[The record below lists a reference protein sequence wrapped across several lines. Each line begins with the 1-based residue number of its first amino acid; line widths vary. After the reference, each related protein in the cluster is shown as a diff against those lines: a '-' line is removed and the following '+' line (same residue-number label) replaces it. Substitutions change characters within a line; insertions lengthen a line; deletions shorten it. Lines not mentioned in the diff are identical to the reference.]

1 MKKILY
7 ISLLGLLITSC
18 GGDSKTAS
26 VDKAIESKD
35 LTTIKTTRA
44 EIQKQYDA
52 IAAELAKLDLAI
64 AELDTLKKSALVTT
78 AIVNDTIFT
87 HYIDIQGNVD
97 TKQNLI
103 IYPEY
108 SGVLSQVYVK
118 SGQKVNKGQ
127 ILARIDDGGLSNQL
141 AQMETQA
148 TLAKT
153 TFERQKNLW
162 DKKIGSEIQFLQA
175 KTNYEAQMKAVAQM
189 RAQLGKTIVKAPF
202 SGVIDE
208 VITEK
213 GQVVGPGQ
221 QLMRIVNLS
230 DMYVSA
236 NVPESFIGK
245 IKNGAIVD
253 VEVKST
259 GKIYKGK
266 VRQIGNYIN
275 PNNRNFSIEVAVPN
289 SDNLLR
295 PNQVAVLKI
304 EDYKKANA
312 ILVPE
317 SIVTE
322 NAVGEKII
330 YTVDTSG
337 KEPKAI
343 KKTIVVGL
351 TSGANIEVKS
361 GLNKGEQI
369 IIEGAR
375 SVQNGDV
382 VEIIKK

>member
-1 MKKILY
+1 MRKILY

-26 VDKAIESKD
+26 VDKAIASKD
-35 LTTIKTTRA
+35 LTTIKSSRV

-52 IAAELAKLDLAI
+52 IGAELAKLDLAI

-108 SGVLSQVYVK
+108 SGVLTQVNVK

-245 IKNGAIVD
+245 IKVGAIVD
-253 VEVKST
+253 VQVKST
-259 GKIYKGK
+259 GKTYKGK

-361 GLNKGEQI
+361 GLSKGEQI

>member
-18 GGDSKTAS
+18 GGDSKNAS

-44 EIQKQYDA
+44 ENQKQYDA
-52 IAAELAKLDLAI
+52 IGAELAKLDLAI

-108 SGVLSQVYVK
+108 SGVLTQVYVK

-189 RAQLGKTIVKAPF
+189 KAQLGKTIVKAPF

-259 GKIYKGK
+259 GKTYKGK

>member
-52 IAAELAKLDLAI
+52 IGAELAKLDLAI

-108 SGVLSQVYVK
+108 SGVLTQVYVK

-148 TLAKT
+148 TLTKT

-189 RAQLGKTIVKAPF
+189 KAQLGKTIVKAPF

-259 GKIYKGK
+259 GKTYKGK

-375 SVQNGDV
+375 SVQNGDI

>member
-7 ISLLGLLITSC
+7 ISLLGILISSC

-52 IAAELAKLDLAI
+52 IGAELAKLDLAI

-230 DMYVSA
+230 DMFVSA

-259 GKIYKGK
+259 GKTYKGK

>member
-141 AQMETQA
+141 EQMETQA

-189 RAQLGKTIVKAPF
+189 KAQLGKTIVKAPF

-259 GKIYKGK
+259 GKTYKGK

-304 EDYKKANA
+304 EDYKKPNA

-330 YTVDTSG
+330 YTVDSSG

>member
-162 DKKIGSEIQFLQA
+162 DKKIGSEIQYLQA

-259 GKIYKGK
+259 GKTYKGK

-304 EDYKKANA
+304 EDYKKPNA

>member
-87 HYIDIQGNVD
+87 HYINIQGNVD

-162 DKKIGSEIQFLQA
+162 DKKIGSEIQYLQA

-375 SVQNGDV
+375 SVQNGDI

>member
-7 ISLLGLLITSC
+7 ISLLGILISSC

-52 IAAELAKLDLAI
+52 IGAELAKLDLAI

-236 NVPESFIGK
+236 NIPESFIGK
-245 IKNGAIVD
+245 IKVGAIVD
-253 VEVKST
+253 VQVKSI
-259 GKIYKGK
+259 GKTYQGR
-266 VRQIGNYIN
+266 VRQVGNYIN

-289 SDNLLR
+289 KDNLLR

-304 EDYKKANA
+304 EDYKKPNA

-322 NAVGEKII
+322 NAAGEKIL
-330 YTVDTSG
+330 YTVDVAS
-337 KEPKAI
+337 KEPKAV
-343 KKTIVVGL
+343 KKTITIGL
-351 TSGANIEVKS
+351 TSGSNVEVKS
-361 GLNKGEQI
+361 GLNKGETI

-375 SVQNGDV
+375 SVQNGDQ

>member
-1 MKKILY
+1 MKKIVY
-7 ISLLGLLITSC
+7 ISLLSLLITSC

-26 VDKAIESKD
+26 VDKAIESKNVA
-35 LTTIKTTRA
+35 TIKATRA

-52 IAAELAKLDLAI
+52 IGAELAKLDLAI
-64 AELDTLKKSALVTT
+64 AELDTVEKVALVST
-78 AIVNDTIFT
+78 AIVKDTTFT

-97 TKQNLI
+97 TRQNLI
-103 IYPEY
+103 IYPEF

-118 SGQKVNKGQ
+118 TGQKVSKGQ
-127 ILARIDDGGLSNQL
+127 TLAKIDDGGLSNQL

-148 TLAKT
+148 ALAKT

-162 DKKIGSEIQFLQA
+162 DKKIGSEIQYLQA

-189 RAQLGKTIVKAPF
+189 KAQVAKTVVRAPF
-202 SGVIDE
+202 SGIIDE
-208 VITEK
+208 VITDK

-236 NVPESFIGK
+236 NIPESFIGK
-245 IKNGAIVD
+245 IKVGAIVD
-253 VEVKST
+253 VQIKSI
-259 GKIYKGK
+259 GKTYQGR
-266 VRQIGNYIN
+266 VRQVGNYIN

-289 SDNLLR
+289 KDNLLR

-304 EDYKKANA
+304 EDYKKPNA

-322 NAVGEKII
+322 NAAGEKII
-330 YTVDTSG
+330 YTVDTSS
-337 KEPKAI
+337 KEPKAV
-343 KKTIVVGL
+343 KKTITIGL
-351 TSGANIEVKS
+351 TSGSNVEVKS
-361 GLNKGEQI
+361 GLNKGETI

-375 SVQNGDV
+375 SIQNGDQ
-382 VEIIKK
+382 VEILKK

>member
-1 MKKILY
+1 MKKILF
-7 ISLLGLLITSC
+7 ISLLGLIITSC
-18 GGDSKTAS
+18 GSDAKTAS
-26 VDKAIESKD
+26 VDKAIESKNI
-35 LTTIKTTRA
+35 TKIKTTRA

-52 IAAELAKLDLAI
+52 IGAELAKLDAAL
-64 AELDTLKKSALVTT
+64 AELDTVKKVTMVST
-78 AIVNDTIFT
+78 AIVKDTVFT

-97 TKQNLI
+97 TRQNLI
-103 IYPEY
+103 IYPEF

-118 SGQKVNKGQ
+118 IGQKVSKGQ
-127 ILARIDDGGLSNQL
+127 NLAKIDDGGLSNQL

-148 TLAKT
+148 ALAKT

-162 DKKIGSEIQFLQA
+162 DKKIGSEIQYLQA
-175 KTNYEAQMKAVAQM
+175 KTNYESQMKAVAQM
-189 RAQLGKTIVKAPF
+189 KAQLAKTIVKAPF
-202 SGVIDE
+202 SGIIDE
-208 VITEK
+208 VITDK

-236 NVPESFIGK
+236 NIPESFIGK
-245 IKNGAIVD
+245 IKVGAIVD
-253 VEVKST
+253 VQVKSI
-259 GKIYKGK
+259 GKTYLGR
-266 VRQIGNYIN
+266 VRQVGNYIN

-289 SDNLLR
+289 TDNILR

-304 EDYKKANA
+304 EDYKKPNA

-322 NAVGEKII
+322 NAAGEKIL
-330 YTVDTSG
+330 YTVDVAS
-337 KEPKAI
+337 KEPKAV
-343 KKTIVVGL
+343 KKTITIGL
-351 TSGANIEVKS
+351 TSGSNVEVKS
-361 GLNKGEQI
+361 GLNKGETI

-375 SVQNGDV
+375 SVQNGDQ

>member
-26 VDKAIESKD
+26 VDKAIASKD
-35 LTTIKTTRA
+35 LTTIKSSRV

-52 IAAELAKLDLAI
+52 IGAELAKLDLAI

-108 SGVLSQVYVK
+108 SGVLTQVNVK

-245 IKNGAIVD
+245 IKVGAIVD
-253 VEVKST
+253 VQVKST
-259 GKIYKGK
+259 GKTYKGK

-361 GLNKGEQI
+361 GLSKGEQI

>member
-26 VDKAIESKD
+26 VDKAIESKN

-52 IAAELAKLDLAI
+52 IGAELAKLDLAI
-64 AELDTLKKSALVTT
+64 AELDTLKKSAIVTT

-108 SGVLSQVYVK
+108 SGVLTQVYVK

-162 DKKIGSEIQFLQA
+162 DKKIGSEIQYLQA

-375 SVQNGDV
+375 SVQNGDI

>member
-35 LTTIKTTRA
+35 LATIKASRA

-87 HYIDIQGNVD
+87 HYINIQGNVD

-259 GKIYKGK
+259 GKTYKGK

-304 EDYKKANA
+304 EDYKKPNA

>member
-7 ISLLGLLITSC
+7 ISLLGLIITSC
-18 GGDSKTAS
+18 GSDAKTAS

-35 LTTIKTTRA
+35 LAKIKATRA

-52 IAAELAKLDLAI
+52 IGAELAKLDIAL
-64 AELDTLKKSALVTT
+64 AELDTVKKVALVST
-78 AIVNDTIFT
+78 AIVKDTVFT

-97 TKQNLI
+97 TRQNLI
-103 IYPEY
+103 IYPEF
-108 SGVLSQVYVK
+108 SGVLNQVYVK
-118 SGQKVNKGQ
+118 TGQKVSKGQ
-127 ILARIDDGGLSNQL
+127 TLAKIDDGGLSNQL

-148 TLAKT
+148 ALAKT

-162 DKKIGSEIQFLQA
+162 DKKIGSEIQYLQA

-189 RAQLGKTIVKAPF
+189 RAQVAKTVVKAPF
-202 SGVIDE
+202 SGIIDE
-208 VITEK
+208 VITDK

-236 NVPESFIGK
+236 NIPESFIGK
-245 IKNGAIVD
+245 IKVGAIVD
-253 VEVKST
+253 VYVKSI
-259 GKIYKGK
+259 GKTYQGK
-266 VRQIGNYIN
+266 VRQVGNYIN
-275 PNNRNFSIEVAVPN
+275 PNNRNFSIEVSVPN
-289 SDNLLR
+289 KDNLLR

-304 EDYKKANA
+304 EDYKKPNA

-322 NAVGEKII
+322 NAAGEKIV
-330 YTVDTSG
+330 YTVDTSS
-337 KEPKAI
+337 KEPKAV
-343 KKTIVVGL
+343 KKNITIGL
-351 TSGANIEVKS
+351 TSGSNVEVKS
-361 GLNKGEQI
+361 GLNKGETI

-375 SVQNGDV
+375 SVQNGDQ
-382 VEIIKK
+382 VEILKK

>member
-18 GGDSKTAS
+18 GDDSKTAS
-26 VDKAIESKD
+26 TEKAIESKD
-35 LTTIKTTRA
+35 LATIKATRA
-44 EIQKQYDA
+44 DIQKQYEA
-52 IAAELAKLDLAI
+52 IGAELAKLDLAI

-78 AIVNDTIFT
+78 AIVKDTIFT

-108 SGVLSQVYVK
+108 SGLLSQVYVK
-118 SGQKVNKGQ
+118 AGQNVNKGQ

-148 TLAKT
+148 ALAKT

-189 RAQLGKTIVKAPF
+189 KAQLAKTIVKAPF

-245 IKNGAIVD
+245 IKVGAIVD
-253 VEVKST
+253 VNVKST
-259 GKIYKGK
+259 GKTYKGK

-289 SDNLLR
+289 TDNLLR

-304 EDYKKANA
+304 EDYKKPNA
-312 ILVPE
+312 ILIPE

-322 NAVGEKII
+322 NAAGEKII

-343 KKTIVVGL
+343 KKTIEVGL
-351 TSGANIEVKS
+351 ISGANIEVKS
-361 GLNKGEQI
+361 GLNKGETI
-369 IIEGAR
+369 IIDGAR

-382 VEIIKK
+382 VEILKK

>member
-35 LTTIKTTRA
+35 LATIKASRA

-52 IAAELAKLDLAI
+52 IGAELAKLDLAI

-78 AIVNDTIFT
+78 TIVNDTIFT

-141 AQMETQA
+141 SQMETQA
-148 TLAKT
+148 ALAKT

-162 DKKIGSEIQFLQA
+162 DKKIGSEIQYLQA
-175 KTNYEAQMKAVAQM
+175 KTNYESQMKSVAQM
-189 RAQLGKTIVKAPF
+189 RAQLAKTVVKAPF
-202 SGVIDE
+202 SGIIDE

-245 IKNGAIVD
+245 IKVGAIVD
-253 VEVKST
+253 VQVKST
-259 GKIYKGK
+259 GKMYQGK

-289 SDNLLR
+289 TDNLLR

-304 EDYKKANA
+304 EDYKKPNA

-322 NAVGEKII
+322 NAIGEKII
-330 YTVDTSG
+330 YIVDTSS
-337 KEPKAI
+337 KEPKAV
-343 KKTIVVGL
+343 KKTIEVGL

-361 GLNKGEQI
+361 GLNKGDII

-375 SVQNGDV
+375 SVQNGDA

>member
-18 GGDSKTAS
+18 GGDSKNAS
-26 VDKAIESKD
+26 VDKAIESKN

-108 SGVLSQVYVK
+108 SGVLTQVYVK

-189 RAQLGKTIVKAPF
+189 KAQLGKTIVKAPF

-304 EDYKKANA
+304 EDYKKPNA

>member
-18 GGDSKTAS
+18 GGDSKNAS
-26 VDKAIESKD
+26 VDKAIESKN

-108 SGVLSQVYVK
+108 SGVLTQVYVK

-162 DKKIGSEIQFLQA
+162 DKKIGSEIQYLQA

-189 RAQLGKTIVKAPF
+189 KAQLGKTIVKAPF

-259 GKIYKGK
+259 GKTYKGK

-382 VEIIKK
+382 VEILKK

>member
-18 GGDSKTAS
+18 GGDSKNAS

-52 IAAELAKLDLAI
+52 IGAELAKLDLAI

-108 SGVLSQVYVK
+108 SGVLTQVYVK

-162 DKKIGSEIQFLQA
+162 DKKIGSEIQYLQA

-189 RAQLGKTIVKAPF
+189 KAQLGKTTVKAPF

-259 GKIYKGK
+259 GKTYKGK

-375 SVQNGDV
+375 SVQNGDI

>member
-18 GGDSKTAS
+18 GGDSKIAS

-87 HYIDIQGNVD
+87 HYINIQGNVD

-259 GKIYKGK
+259 GKTYKGK

>member
-87 HYIDIQGNVD
+87 HYINIQGNVD

-259 GKIYKGK
+259 GKTYKGK

-322 NAVGEKII
+322 NKKKKKII

-382 VEIIKK
+382 VEILKK

>member
-18 GGDSKTAS
+18 GGDSKNAS
-26 VDKAIESKD
+26 VDKAIESKN

-52 IAAELAKLDLAI
+52 IGAELAKLDLAI

-162 DKKIGSEIQFLQA
+162 DKKIGSEIQYLQA

-189 RAQLGKTIVKAPF
+189 KAQLGKTIVKAPF

-351 TSGANIEVKS
+351 TSGANIEVKF

-375 SVQNGDV
+375 SVQNGDI

>member
-1 MKKILY
+1 MKKIVY

-26 VDKAIESKD
+26 VDKAIESKNVA
-35 LTTIKTTRA
+35 TIKATRA

-52 IAAELAKLDLAI
+52 IGAELAKLDLAI
-64 AELDTLKKSALVTT
+64 AELDTVKKVALVST
-78 AIVNDTIFT
+78 AIVKDTTFT

-97 TKQNLI
+97 TRQNLI
-103 IYPEY
+103 IYPEF

-118 SGQKVNKGQ
+118 TGQKVSKGQ
-127 ILARIDDGGLSNQL
+127 TLAKIDDGGLSNQL

-148 TLAKT
+148 ALAKT

-162 DKKIGSEIQFLQA
+162 DKKIGSEIQYLQA

-189 RAQLGKTIVKAPF
+189 KAQVAKTVVRAPF
-202 SGVIDE
+202 SGIIDE
-208 VITEK
+208 VITDK

-236 NVPESFIGK
+236 NIPESFIGK
-245 IKNGAIVD
+245 IKVGAIVD
-253 VEVKST
+253 VQIKSI
-259 GKIYKGK
+259 GKTYQGR
-266 VRQIGNYIN
+266 VRQVGNYIN

-289 SDNLLR
+289 KDNLLR

-304 EDYKKANA
+304 EDYKKPNA

-322 NAVGEKII
+322 NAAGEKII
-330 YTVDTSG
+330 YTVDTSS
-337 KEPKAI
+337 KEPKAV
-343 KKTIVVGL
+343 KKTITIGL
-351 TSGANIEVKS
+351 TSGSNVEVKS
-361 GLNKGEQI
+361 GLNKGETI

-375 SVQNGDV
+375 SIQNGDQ
-382 VEIIKK
+382 VEILKK

>member
-18 GGDSKTAS
+18 GGDSKNAS
-26 VDKAIESKD
+26 VDKAIESKN

-52 IAAELAKLDLAI
+52 IGAELAKLDLAI

-162 DKKIGSEIQFLQA
+162 DKKIGSEIQYLQA

-259 GKIYKGK
+259 GKTYKGK

-304 EDYKKANA
+304 EDYKKPNA

-375 SVQNGDV
+375 SVQNGDI
-382 VEIIKK
+382 VEILKK

>member
-1 MKKILY
+1 MKKLLY
-7 ISLLGLLITSC
+7 ISLIGLIITSC
-18 GGDSKTAS
+18 GGDAKTAS

-35 LTTIKTTRA
+35 LSKIKATRV

-52 IAAELAKLDLAI
+52 IGAELAKLDAAL
-64 AELDTLKKSALVTT
+64 AELDTVKKVALVST
-78 AIVNDTIFT
+78 AVVKDTVFT

-97 TKQNLI
+97 TRQNLI
-103 IYPEY
+103 IYPEF

-118 SGQKVNKGQ
+118 TGQKVSKGQ
-127 ILARIDDGGLSNQL
+127 MLAKIDDGGLSNQL

-148 TLAKT
+148 ALAKT

-162 DKKIGSEIQFLQA
+162 DKKIGSEIQYLQA

-189 RAQLGKTIVKAPF
+189 RAQVAKTVVRAPF
-202 SGVIDE
+202 SGIIDE
-208 VITEK
+208 VITDK

-236 NVPESFIGK
+236 NIPESFIGK
-245 IKNGAIVD
+245 IKVGAIVD
-253 VEVKST
+253 VQIKSI
-259 GKIYKGK
+259 GKTYQGK
-266 VRQIGNYIN
+266 VRQVGNYIN

-289 SDNLLR
+289 KDNLLR

-304 EDYKKANA
+304 EDYKKPNA

-322 NAVGEKII
+322 NAAGEKIVF
-330 YTVDTSG
+330 TVDTSS
-337 KEPKAI
+337 KEPKAV
-343 KKTIVVGL
+343 KKTITIGL
-351 TSGANIEVKS
+351 TSGSNVEVKS
-361 GLNKGEQI
+361 GLNKGETI

-375 SVQNGDV
+375 SVQNGDQ
-382 VEIIKK
+382 VEILKK

>member
-18 GGDSKTAS
+18 GGDSKNAS

-87 HYIDIQGNVD
+87 HYINIQGNVD

-375 SVQNGDV
+375 SVQNGDI

>member
-1 MKKILY
+1 MKKIVY

-26 VDKAIESKD
+26 VDKAIESKNVA
-35 LTTIKTTRA
+35 TIKATRA

-52 IAAELAKLDLAI
+52 IGAELAKLDLAI
-64 AELDTLKKSALVTT
+64 AELDTVKKVALVST
-78 AIVNDTIFT
+78 AIVKDTTFT

-97 TKQNLI
+97 TRQNLI
-103 IYPEY
+103 IYPEF

-118 SGQKVNKGQ
+118 TGQKVSKGQ
-127 ILARIDDGGLSNQL
+127 TLAKIDDGGLSNQL

-148 TLAKT
+148 ALAKT

-162 DKKIGSEIQFLQA
+162 DKKIGSEIQYLQA

-189 RAQLGKTIVKAPF
+189 KAQLAKTIVRAPF
-202 SGVIDE
+202 SGIIDE
-208 VITEK
+208 VITDK

-236 NVPESFIGK
+236 NMPESFIGK
-245 IKNGAIVD
+245 IKVGAIVD
-253 VEVKST
+253 VQVKSI
-259 GKIYKGK
+259 GKTYQGR
-266 VRQIGNYIN
+266 VRQVGNYIN

-289 SDNLLR
+289 TDNLLR

-304 EDYKKANA
+304 EDYKKPNA

-322 NAVGEKII
+322 NAAGEKIV
-330 YTVDTSG
+330 YTVDTSS
-337 KEPKAI
+337 KEPKAV
-343 KKTIVVGL
+343 KKNITIGL
-351 TSGANIEVKS
+351 TSGSNVEVKS
-361 GLNKGEQI
+361 GLNKGETI

-375 SVQNGDV
+375 SIQNGDQ
-382 VEIIKK
+382 VEILKK

>member
-18 GGDSKTAS
+18 GGDSKNAS

-189 RAQLGKTIVKAPF
+189 KAQLGKTIVKAPF

-259 GKIYKGK
+259 GKTYKGK

-304 EDYKKANA
+304 EDYKKPNA

>member
-1 MKKILY
+1 M
-7 ISLLGLLITSC
+7 GLIITSC
-18 GGDSKTAS
+18 GGDAKTDS
-26 VDKAIESKD
+26 VDKAIESKNI
-35 LTTIKTTRA
+35 TKIKTTRA

-52 IAAELAKLDLAI
+52 IGAELAKLDAAL
-64 AELDTLKKSALVTT
+64 AELDTVKKVAMVST
-78 AIVNDTIFT
+78 AIVKDTVFT

-97 TKQNLI
+97 TRQNLI

-108 SGVLSQVYVK
+108 SGSLSQIYVK
-118 SGQKVNKGQ
+118 IGQKVSKGQ
-127 ILARIDDGGLSNQL
+127 NLAKIDDGGLSNQL

-148 TLAKT
+148 ALAKT

-162 DKKIGSEIQFLQA
+162 DKKIGSEIQYLQA
-175 KTNYEAQMKAVAQM
+175 KTNYESQMKAVAQM
-189 RAQLGKTIVKAPF
+189 KAQLAKTIVRAPF
-202 SGVIDE
+202 SGIIDE
-208 VITEK
+208 VITDK

-236 NVPESFIGK
+236 NIPESFIGK
-245 IKNGAIVD
+245 IKVGAIVD
-253 VEVKST
+253 VQVKSI
-259 GKIYKGK
+259 GKTYQGR
-266 VRQIGNYIN
+266 VRQVGNYIN

-289 SDNLLR
+289 KDNLLR

-304 EDYKKANA
+304 EDYKKPNA

-322 NAVGEKII
+322 NAAGEKIL
-330 YTVDTSG
+330 YTVDVAS
-337 KEPKAI
+337 KEPKAV
-343 KKTIVVGL
+343 KKTITIGL
-351 TSGANIEVKS
+351 TSGSNVEVKS
-361 GLNKGEQI
+361 GLNKGETI

-375 SVQNGDV
+375 SVQNGDQ

>member
-18 GGDSKTAS
+18 GGDSKSAS

-35 LTTIKTTRA
+35 LATIKASRA

-108 SGVLSQVYVK
+108 SGVLTQVYVK

-162 DKKIGSEIQFLQA
+162 DKKIGSEIQYLQA

-259 GKIYKGK
+259 GKTYKGK

-351 TSGANIEVKS
+351 TSGANVEVKS

-382 VEIIKK
+382 VEILKK

>member
-87 HYIDIQGNVD
+87 HYINIQGNVD

-259 GKIYKGK
+259 GKTYKGK

-382 VEIIKK
+382 VEILKK

>member
-1 MKKILY
+1 M
-7 ISLLGLLITSC
+7 GLIITSC
-18 GGDSKTAS
+18 GGDAKTAS

-35 LTTIKTTRA
+35 ITKIKTTRA

-52 IAAELAKLDLAI
+52 IGAELAKLDAAL
-64 AELDTLKKSALVTT
+64 AELDTVKKVALVST
-78 AIVNDTIFT
+78 AVVKDTVFT

-97 TKQNLI
+97 TRQNLI
-103 IYPEY
+103 IYPEF

-118 SGQKVNKGQ
+118 TGQKVSKGQ
-127 ILARIDDGGLSNQL
+127 TLAKIDDGGLSNQL

-148 TLAKT
+148 ALAKT

-162 DKKIGSEIQFLQA
+162 DKKIGSEIQYLQA

-189 RAQLGKTIVKAPF
+189 KAQLAKTIVRAPF
-202 SGVIDE
+202 SGIIDE
-208 VITEK
+208 VITDK

-236 NVPESFIGK
+236 NIPESFIGK
-245 IKNGAIVD
+245 IKVGAIVD
-253 VEVKST
+253 VQVKSI
-259 GKIYKGK
+259 GKTYQGR
-266 VRQIGNYIN
+266 VRQVGNYIN

-289 SDNLLR
+289 TDNLLR

-304 EDYKKANA
+304 EDYKKPNA

-322 NAVGEKII
+322 NAAGEKII
-330 YTVDTSG
+330 YTVDTSS
-337 KEPKAI
+337 KEPKAV
-343 KKTIVVGL
+343 KKTITIGL
-351 TSGANIEVKS
+351 TSGSNVEVKS
-361 GLNKGEQI
+361 GLNKGETI

-375 SVQNGDV
+375 SVQNGDQ

>member
-26 VDKAIESKD
+26 ADKAIESKD
-35 LTTIKTTRA
+35 LAIIKASRA

-52 IAAELAKLDLAI
+52 IGAELAKLDLAI

-108 SGVLSQVYVK
+108 SGVLTQVNVK

-245 IKNGAIVD
+245 IKVGAIVD
-253 VEVKST
+253 VQVKST
-259 GKIYKGK
+259 GKTYKGK

-304 EDYKKANA
+304 EDYKKPNA

-375 SVQNGDV
+375 SVQNGDI